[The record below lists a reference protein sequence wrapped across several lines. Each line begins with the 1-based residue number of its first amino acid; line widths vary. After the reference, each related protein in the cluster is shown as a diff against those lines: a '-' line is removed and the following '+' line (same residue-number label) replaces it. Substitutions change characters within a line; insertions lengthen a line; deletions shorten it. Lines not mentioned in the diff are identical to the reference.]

1 MSKHKIYIKIDKD
14 YLYYHHRWETRG
26 LNADLDKV
34 VLETAKSLDQPTV
47 SDLVDNL
54 VNKKG
59 LKFKD
64 ATKAVYVEWKKGTL
78 NLSEAKPSSSLAN
91 YLFNLENMW
100 FWGTT
105 VLVAFTML
113 IVFTVDST
121 LLIYVRYVLGG
132 IFILFLPG
140 FMLISMLYPRG
151 REIDELERL
160 ALSIGLSLAI
170 VPLVGLMLNYTPW
183 GITLTPIMVSLA
195 VFSEAMAFGTLVRK
209 YQYYKIGSK

>member
-1 MSKHKIYIKIDKD
+1 MNI
-14 YLYYHHRWETRG
+14 
-26 LNADLDKV
+26 DLDKV
-34 VLETAKSLDQPTV
+34 VLETAKSLNQPTV
-47 SDLVDNL
+47 SELIEDL

-64 ATKAVYVEWKKGTL
+64 ATKAVYIEWKKGTL
-78 NLSEAKPSSSLAN
+78 DLSEAKPSSSLAS
-91 YLFNLENMW
+91 YLFNLESMW

-105 VLVAFTML
+105 VLVALTL
-113 IVFTVDST
+113 LVVFYVDST
-121 LLIYVRYVLGG
+121 LLLYVRYVLGG

-140 FMLISMLYPRG
+140 FLLISVLYPR
-151 REIDELERL
+151 RELDELERL

-195 VFSEAMAFGTLVRK
+195 FFAEALAFGALVRK
-209 YQYYKIGSK
+209 YQYYKISPK

>member
-1 MSKHKIYIKIDKD
+1 
-14 YLYYHHRWETRG
+14 

-34 VLETAKSLDQPTV
+34 VLETAKSLNQPTV

-64 ATKAVYVEWKKGTL
+64 ATRTVYVEWKKGTFD
-78 NLSEAKPSSSLAN
+78 LSEAKPSSSLAS
-91 YLFNLENMW
+91 YLFNLENTW

-105 VLVAFTML
+105 LLVAFTTL
-113 IVFTVDST
+113 VVFTIDST
-121 LLIYVRYVLGG
+121 LLLYVRYVLGG

-140 FMLISMLYPRG
+140 FMLISVLYPRG
-151 REIDELERL
+151 REIDALERL

-170 VPLVGLMLNYTPW
+170 VPLIGLILNYTPW
-183 GITLTPIMVSLA
+183 GITLTPIMISLA
-195 VFSEAMAFGTLVRK
+195 FFSQVMAFGALVRK
-209 YQYYKIGSK
+209 YQYYRIGSK

>member
-1 MSKHKIYIKIDKD
+1 MS
-14 YLYYHHRWETRG
+14 
-26 LNADLDKV
+26 ADLDKII
-34 VLETAKSLDQPTV
+34 LETAKSLNQPIV

-59 LKFKD
+59 LKFKE
-64 ATKAVYVEWKKGTL
+64 ATKAVYIEWKKGTL
-78 NLSEAKPSSSLAN
+78 VLTEAKPSSSLAS

-105 VLVAFTML
+105 ILVAFTML
-113 IVFTVDST
+113 VVFTVDST
-121 LLIYVRYVLGG
+121 VLLYVRYVLGG

-140 FMLISMLYPRG
+140 FMLVSVLYPRG
-151 REIDELERL
+151 REIDELERV

-170 VPLVGLMLNYTPW
+170 VPLVGLVLNYTPW
-183 GITLTPIMVSLA
+183 GITLTPIMISLA
-195 VFSEAMAFGTLVRK
+195 FFSEALAFSAFVRK

>member
-1 MSKHKIYIKIDKD
+1 
-14 YLYYHHRWETRG
+14 

-34 VLETAKSLDQPTV
+34 VLETAKSLNQPTV
-47 SDLVDNL
+47 SELIDNL

-59 LKFKD
+59 IKFTD

-78 NLSEAKPSSSLAN
+78 DLSEAKPSSSLAS
-91 YLFNLENMW
+91 YLFNLENTW

-105 VLVAFTML
+105 VLVALTL
-113 IVFTVDST
+113 LVVFTVDST
-121 LLIYVRYVLGG
+121 LLLYVRYVLGG

-140 FMLISMLYPRG
+140 YLLISVLYPRG
-151 REIDELERL
+151 RELDELERL

-170 VPLVGLMLNYTPW
+170 VPLVGLVLNYTPW

-195 VFSEAMAFGTLVRK
+195 FFAEALAFGALVRK

>member
-1 MSKHKIYIKIDKD
+1 MIRITSIVVAN
-14 YLYYHHRWETRG
+14 RG
-26 LNADLDKV
+26 SRELNVDLDKV
-34 VLETAKSLDQPTV
+34 VLETAKSLGQPTV
-47 SDLVDNL
+47 SELVESL

-59 LKFKD
+59 LKFKE

-78 NLSEAKPSSSLAN
+78 DLSEANPSSSLAG
-91 YLFNLENMW
+91 YLFNLESMW

-113 IVFTVDST
+113 VVFTVDST
-121 LLIYVRYVLGG
+121 LLVYVRYVLGG

-140 FMLISMLYPRG
+140 FMLISALYPRG
-151 REIDELERL
+151 RELDELERL

-170 VPLVGLMLNYTPW
+170 VPLVGLVLNYTPW

-195 VFSEAMAFGTLVRK
+195 FFAEALAFGALVRK
-209 YQYYKIGSK
+209 YRYYRLGSK

>member
-1 MSKHKIYIKIDKD
+1 LIRIPVLSQWW
-14 YLYYHHRWETRG
+14 RVQR

-34 VLETAKSLDQPTV
+34 VLETAKSLGQPTV
-47 SDLVDNL
+47 SELVDHL
-54 VNKKG
+54 INKKG

-78 NLSEAKPSSSLAN
+78 DLSEAKPSSSLPS

-100 FWGTT
+100 FWATT
-105 VLVAFTML
+105 ILVALTL
-113 IVFTVDST
+113 LVVFTVDST

-132 IFILFLPG
+132 VFILFLPG
-140 FMLISMLYPRG
+140 FMLISALYPRG
-151 REIDELERL
+151 RELDELERV

-170 VPLVGLMLNYTPW
+170 VPLVGLILNYTPW
-183 GITLTPIMVSLA
+183 GITLTPIMISLA